1 MLDFNLIGVAV
12 SKDAAR
18 YTLFLVEKIAS
29 APSAKYFSLL
39 DTLHRQWQP
48 ELFQGT
54 LPEAAVIT
62 SSLDEIGWRKTSI
75 EEPKDIE
82 ALLYGGEALHQ
93 RYGHLSKN
101 SFLQGA
107 RIVVAPGLLDGWYAH
122 IAAILAVA
130 TQKSLPES
138 RRILDDCKGKIQ
150 ERMVSLEEAEEFYA

>member
-82 ALLYGGEALHQ
+82 RALRWGVV
-93 RYGHLSKN
+93 N
-101 SFLQGA
+101 SAYNLTKVGA
-107 RIVVAPGLLDGWYAH
+107 QEGVLTRQELL
-122 IAAILAVA
+122 
-130 TQKSLPES
+130 E
-138 RRILDDCKGKIQ
+138 KIK
-150 ERMVSLEEAEEFYA
+150 